1 MTVSITVTLMTNA
14 LSLLCVVTVALLL
27 MLPDYATALTRLDQR
42 SPPAL
47 PLHTSSRWIVD
58 STGKRVKLACVN
70 WSGAAQKDG
79 VVSGLQHAPRQ
90 KM

>member
-1 MTVSITVTLMTNA
+1 MI
-14 LSLLCVVTVALLL
+14 ALL
-27 MLPDYATALTRLDQR
+27 MVLPDYAIAG

-58 STGKRVKLACVN
+58 SKGKRVKLACVN